1 MFFKIRCSYG
11 GFQTYGCCSQYS
23 QISAPKFYRACTN
36 TGYQLLFAVLNNIR
50 RAPIFRA
57 PHMIA
62 PRLPGV
68 KVLYLHILVEMN
80 HSPTGFWLFPS
91 ACHTCENRNIPEV
104 HLHITHLYSKHVFI
118 IYIYN
123 IKNQYEYVDMVFPR
137 FCLKPKANS
146 SLWMSPTS
154 GSKYRRAGCNLGLAT
169 TTASRC
175 ISGGQ
180 FMNKRS
186 NNMNRYT

>member
-1 MFFKIRCSYG
+1 
-11 GFQTYGCCSQYS
+11 
-23 QISAPKFYRACTN
+23 
-36 TGYQLLFAVLNNIR
+36 
-50 RAPIFRA
+50 
-57 PHMIA
+57 
-62 PRLPGV
+62 
-68 KVLYLHILVEMN
+68 MN

-186 NNMNRYT
+186 NNMNRYTYPPLFDPMAPGSVRVSKLQCALLLCLACPPVVCLDMH